1 MNLKVTFTYIVT
13 EDDWDV
19 SHLLQDCNGH
29 TTSEAKDILKNAFL
43 EDASYVIKNA
53 EIILI
58 KEDRQSL

>member
-19 SHLLQDCNGH
+19 SHLLQDCKGH
-29 TTSEAKDILKNAFL
+29 TTSEAKDILKNAFM
-43 EDASYVIKNA
+43 EDSAYVIKNS

-58 KEDRQSL
+58 KEDTRSL